1 MKQKKML
8 PFPGGKVGA
17 KRGHLTELTS
27 AQQTWLITYFPIA
40 TNKVLFTT
48 MGISEGLLKRFA
60 VELNLVKDEEWSYYD
75 RCKRIGKVEEINRV
89 TKQTGTIT
97 IATKLSRKDY
107 GILREAAKDN
117 GVTKYEYLQD
127 IIRHNL
133 KAFSETKY
141 PQPALF

>member
-60 VELNLVKDEEWSYYD
+60 VELVHETLLLFLFVSAQLPLHTFNAILLSST
-75 RCKRIGKVEEINRV
+75 GK
-89 TKQTGTIT
+89 
-97 IATKLSRKDY
+97 A
-107 GILREAAKDN
+107 
-117 GVTKYEYLQD
+117 
-127 IIRHNL
+127 
-133 KAFSETKY
+133 
-141 PQPALF
+141 

>member
-1 MKQKKML
+1 
-8 PFPGGKVGA
+8 
-17 KRGHLTELTS
+17 
-27 AQQTWLITYFPIA
+27 
-40 TNKVLFTT
+40 
-48 MGISEGLLKRFA
+48 MGISEGLLRRFA

-75 RCKRIGKVEEINRV
+75 RCKRIGKVEDINRE

-141 PQPALF
+141 PQPTLF